1 MSTSNESTIKLADFS
16 SVVFFI
22 GAGMSAESG
31 VPTYRGAGGIWGQ
44 YRYQDFACQRAFDTD
59 PQKVLDFHEMRRSAA
74 LACAPHAGHNALAK
88 LQAAHPQLQVITQ
101 NIDGMLQRA
110 GVRVDAELHGS
121 LWRLRCSRH
130 GLSEDSHEGRFKT
143 RKCPDCGNW
152 LRPDIT
158 WFEDAVN
165 ESVFARADE
174 WISASKLFVSVGT
187 SAVVYPAA
195 NFIPLARRA
204 GARMIEI
211 NPERTEAS
219 ALFERCHALPASE
232 ALASLFV

>member
-1 MSTSNESTIKLADFS
+1 MNPIRLGDYS
-16 SVVFFI
+16 SVLFFI

-44 YRYQDFACQRAFDTD
+44 YRYQDVACQSAFDAQ
-59 PQKVLDFHEMRRSAA
+59 PESVLDFHEARRTAV
-74 LACAPHAGHNALAK
+74 LAYVPHAGHHALAK
-88 LQAAHPQLQVITQ
+88 LQAAHPRLQVVTQ

-121 LWRLRCSRH
+121 LWRMRCVKH
-130 GLSEDSHEGRFKT
+130 GIRDDAAGGPFRA
-143 RKCPDCGNW
+143 RRCPDCNAW

-165 ESVFARADE
+165 ESVFAKTAE
-174 WISASKLFVSVGT
+174 MIATTELFISVGT
-187 SAVVYPAA
+187 SAAVYPAA
-195 NFIPLARRA
+195 SFIPLARRA

-219 ALFERCHALPASE
+219 TLFERCHALPASD
-232 ALASLFV
+232 ALTTLFI

>member
-1 MSTSNESTIKLADFS
+1 MNTDAGNAIRLADYS
-16 SVVFFI
+16 SVLFFI

-44 YRYQDFACQRAFDTD
+44 YRYQDVACQRAFETQ
-59 PQKVLDFHEMRRSAA
+59 PERVLDFHEIRRQAV
-74 LACAPHAGHNALAK
+74 LACAPHAGHQALAR
-88 LQAAHPQLQVITQ
+88 LQAAHPRLQVVTQ

-110 GVRVDAELHGS
+110 GVLVDAELHGS
-121 LWRLRCSRH
+121 LWRMRCTKH
-130 GLSEDSHEGRFKT
+130 GIREDAATGHFHAR
-143 RKCPDCGNW
+143 RCPDCNAW

-165 ESVFARADE
+165 ENVFARTAE
-174 WISASKLFVSVGT
+174 MIASTELFVSVGT

-195 NFIPLARRA
+195 NFIPLAHRA

-219 ALFERCHALPASE
+219 ALFERCYALPASE
-232 ALASLFV
+232 ALPALFA

>member
-1 MSTSNESTIKLADFS
+1 MSSSADKPIRLSDYS
-16 SVVFFI
+16 SVLFFI

-44 YRYQDFACQRAFDTD
+44 YRYQDVACQRAFDAQ
-59 PQKVLDFHEMRRSAA
+59 PEQVLDFHEIRRTAV
-74 LACAPHAGHNALAK
+74 LACAPHAGHFALAK
-88 LQAAHPQLQVITQ
+88 LQAAHSRLHVVTQ

-121 LWRLRCSRH
+121 LWRMRCHVHGIRKDAAAGQFHSR
-130 GLSEDSHEGRFKT
+130 R
-143 RKCPDCGNW
+143 CPDCATW

-158 WFEDAVN
+158 WFDDAVN
-165 ESVFARADE
+165 ENVFADTAE
-174 WISASKLFVSVGT
+174 MIATTELFVSVGT
-187 SAVVYPAA
+187 SAAVYPAA
-195 NFIPLARRA
+195 SFIPLARRA

-232 ALASLFV
+232 ALTTLFT